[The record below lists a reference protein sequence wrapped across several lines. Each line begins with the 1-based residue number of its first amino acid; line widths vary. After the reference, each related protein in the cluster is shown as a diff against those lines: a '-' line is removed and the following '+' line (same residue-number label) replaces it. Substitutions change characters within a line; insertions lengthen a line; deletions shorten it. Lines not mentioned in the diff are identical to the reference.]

1 MGIGTKLMELVT
13 GGAAGS
19 AVDFFKQRAQLKHE
33 LALEKLRGEIEYEK
47 ANTAAWLKM
56 AEHDANWELAQ
67 IANSGW
73 KDEFVLLLLSI
84 PLVLVFIPPL
94 QPYVLN
100 GFAVLDQCPDWY
112 RWLVVVIFA
121 AIYGV
126 RIYRRASD
134 PPPVS
139 MKPLA

>member
-1 MGIGTKLMELVT
+1 MKIASKLFELLT

-19 AVDFFKQRAQLKHE
+19 AVEYFKQRQQLKHE
-33 LALEKLRGEIEYEK
+33 LALEKIRGEVEYEK
-47 ANTAAWLKM
+47 ANTAAWLKL

-67 IANSGW
+67 ISNSGW

-100 GFAVLDQCPDWY
+100 GFAVLAQCPDWY
-112 RWLVVVIFA
+112 RWLVMVIFS

-126 RIYRRASD
+126 RIYRRATE
-134 PPPVS
+134 
-139 MKPLA
+139 KPTAKPAA

>member
-1 MGIGTKLMELVT
+1 MKIAAKLFEIIT
-13 GGAAGS
+13 GGAAEH
-19 AVDFFKQRAQLKHE
+19 AVEYFSKRQQLKHD

-47 ANTAAWLKM
+47 ANTAAWLKL

-67 IANSGW
+67 INNSGW
-73 KDEFVLLLLSI
+73 KDEFVLLLLSV

-100 GFAVLDQCPDWY
+100 GFSVLDACPAWY

-126 RIYRRASD
+126 RVYRRAAN
-134 PPPVS
+134 PNP
-139 MKPLA
+139 AA